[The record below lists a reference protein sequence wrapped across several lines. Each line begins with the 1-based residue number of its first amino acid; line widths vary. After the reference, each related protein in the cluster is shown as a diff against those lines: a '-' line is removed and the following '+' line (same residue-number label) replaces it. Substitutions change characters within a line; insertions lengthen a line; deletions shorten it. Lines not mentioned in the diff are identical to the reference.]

1 MATSPDFP
9 VLLDSQ
15 YFKKL
20 QNFELTEIQEEI
32 ICQCHEFTI
41 FSENEEFLMKDT
53 ISEICIISDQESDE
67 GISSG
72 GDSEENE
79 IKICKN
85 FDEIHHISDQ
95 ESGSF
100 DEENE
105 LFNEENESFDER
117 NESLHKENESFNE
130 ENESFHE
137 ESESSDDE
145 TSDFNSSDAENES
158 FFYEF
163 CEYSEVYSSNEE
175 NEFLSES
182 SEFSDEESF
191 IFPENWQNQAVEVQ
205 SLPEVYSGD
214 FDNISCLNI

>member
-105 LFNEENESFDER
+105 LFNEENESF
-117 NESLHKENESFNE
+117 
-130 ENESFHE
+130 HE

-214 FDNISCLNI
+214 FDNISCLNIWK